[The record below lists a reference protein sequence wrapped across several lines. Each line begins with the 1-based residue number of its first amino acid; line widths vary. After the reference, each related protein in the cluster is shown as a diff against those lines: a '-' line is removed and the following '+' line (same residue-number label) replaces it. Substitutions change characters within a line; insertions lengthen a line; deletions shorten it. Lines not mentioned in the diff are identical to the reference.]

1 MKRRDFL
8 GVGLGAVGGL
18 QALAMAAESGTPGQ
32 RQYFELRLYRTLL
45 GSRRDLVGDY
55 YRDAG
60 IPAMN
65 RLGVGTVGVFNV
77 VYGPNS
83 PSLWVLLVHPSL
95 ESVATLSSRLL
106 ADKEHVEKAASY
118 VNAGLSDP
126 TYVRFDSS
134 LMAAFTG
141 MPRLEVP
148 ATKDRIF
155 ELRIYESHSEKAAKK
170 KVEMFNEG
178 REIEL
183 FRKTGMTPVFFGETL
198 VGPNLPNLMYMLAF
212 SDMAD
217 RDARWKVFIGDPGW
231 KSLSSDPQYK
241 DTVSNI
247 TDIILKPTAYSQI

>member
-8 GVGLGAVGGL
+8 GAGLGAVGGL
-18 QALAMAAESGTPGQ
+18 QALSMAAGTETAGQ
-32 RQYFELRLYRTLL
+32 RQYFELRVYRTLL
-45 GSRRDLVGDY
+45 GSKQDLVGGY

-65 RLGVGTVGVFNV
+65 RLGIGTVGVFTAV
-77 VYGPNS
+77 FGPNS
-83 PSLWVLLVHPSL
+83 PSLWVLLAHPSL

-106 ADKEHVEKAASY
+106 ADKEHMEKAAAY
-118 VNAGLSDP
+118 VNAGISDP

-141 MPRLEVP
+141 MPKLEAP
-148 ATKDRIF
+148 AKKDRIF

-178 REIEL
+178 GEIAL
-183 FRKTGMTPVFFGETL
+183 FRKTGMSPVFWGETL
-198 VGPNLPNLMYMLAF
+198 IGPNLPNLMYMLAF
-212 SDMAD
+212 NDMAD
-217 RDARWKVFIGDPGW
+217 LEARWRVFVADPGW
-231 KSLSSDPQYK
+231 KTLSSDPQYK

-247 TDIILKPTAYSQI
+247 THSILRPTAYSQI